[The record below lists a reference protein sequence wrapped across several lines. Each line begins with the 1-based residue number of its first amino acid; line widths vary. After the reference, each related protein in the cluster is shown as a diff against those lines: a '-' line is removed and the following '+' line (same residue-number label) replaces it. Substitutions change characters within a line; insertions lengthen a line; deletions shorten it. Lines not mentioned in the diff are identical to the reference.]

1 MILAS
6 GPLITDLLTGLV
18 VLAYL
23 GAAVVGARSSGAAK
37 AVLAGAWFAHGALL
51 AAGLLGSQPRFGF
64 AAALSMTVWL
74 VAAVYSV
81 ERQFYPRLPLR
92 WALSLIGA
100 IAVLLAWLFPGSRLP
115 TGASGWLPLHLSLG
129 IGSYGLFGAAV
140 AHALLTDRAERN
152 MRHPSD
158 AEQGVPLLTMERLTF
173 RLVWAGF
180 ALLSATLLL
189 AFTAGESLHGAEGA
203 LRWNHKTVF
212 SVLAWLVFAAL
223 LVGRTRYG
231 WRGRRATRVLY
242 AGSGL
247 LFLAYV
253 GSRFVLEVIL
263 GRAA

>member
-6 GPLITDLLTGLV
+6 GSLLTDLLTGSV

-23 GAAVVGARSSGAAK
+23 GAAAVGSRSATAAK
-37 AVLAGAWFAHGALL
+37 AILVIAWFGHAALVVL
-51 AAGLLGSQPRFGF
+51 GLLGPEPRFGF
-64 AAALSMTVWL
+64 AAALSMTILL

-92 WALSLIGA
+92 WTLSLIGA
-100 IAVLLAWLFPGSRLP
+100 IAVLLPWMFPGSRLP
-115 TGASGWLPLHLSLG
+115 AGASDWLPVHLALG

-140 AHALLTDRAERN
+140 AHAVLTDRIERN
-152 MRHPSD
+152 MRHPS
-158 AEQGVPLLTMERLTF
+158 EPHQGVPLLTMERLTF
-173 RLVWAGF
+173 KLVWAGF
-180 ALLSATLLL
+180 ALLTATLLL
-189 AFTAGESLHGAEGA
+189 AFTAGESLHGPNVPF
-203 LRWNHKTVF
+203 RWDHKSVF
-212 SVLAWLVFAAL
+212 SVLAWLVFAGL
-223 LVGRTRYG
+223 LVGRARYG